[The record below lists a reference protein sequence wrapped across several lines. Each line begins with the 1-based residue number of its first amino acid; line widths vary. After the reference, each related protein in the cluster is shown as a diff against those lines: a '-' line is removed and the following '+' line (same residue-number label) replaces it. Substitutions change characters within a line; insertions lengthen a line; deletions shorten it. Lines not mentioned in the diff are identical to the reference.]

1 MRIPSLLPVGLIA
14 AAMVVLAVVGTVS
27 AANPGKERIALTPA
41 GNAQAKAEVLQRADL
56 GSGWSGGF
64 KRPDLPSTFPCS
76 NYHPKQSD
84 LVLIGAA
91 QTTWDKGMLEVDDE
105 AQVLRT
111 AAMVRRDWRRTVTAP
126 QVVPC
131 LRQSLAKTARANHA
145 KIVSFGRVAFPQVAT
160 YARAFRAV
168 LEKQGIPIE
177 IEFLLFGAGR
187 SERSLTVTGLK
198 SARASL
204 TRLELRLGR
213 LLAHRLPS

>member
-1 MRIPSLLPVGLIA
+1 
-14 AAMVVLAVVGTVS
+14 MVVLAVAGSVW
-27 AANPGKERIALTPA
+27 AANPGKEKIALTPA
-41 GNAQAKAEVLQRADL
+41 GNAQAKAEVLHRADL

-64 KRPDLPSTFPCS
+64 KKPNLPATFRCS
-76 NYHPKQSD
+76 GYHPKQSD

-91 QTTWDKGMLEVDDE
+91 EAMWDKGMLEVDDE

-111 AAMVRRDWRRTVTAP
+111 AEMVRRDWRRTVTAP

-145 KIVSFGRVAFPQVAT
+145 KLVSLGRVAFPQVAT
-160 YARAFRAV
+160 YTRAFKAV
-168 LEKQGIPIE
+168 IEKQGIPIE

-198 SARASL
+198 SARTSL
-204 TRLELRLGR
+204 TRLELRLAR